1 MTDVTNHCNTYS
13 QGCPSRGV
21 TQEVQET
28 LLPILTVVTPVGQ
41 ICVHQFWHLFHLA
54 VGKVGW
60 HPAKR
65 EPRLRRGCSDIPISF
80 IIMSIVLGGTY
91 TNLLNP
97 MYCNAGTQ
105 MQHKFNM
112 STNCTGGDV

>member
-1 MTDVTNHCNTYS
+1 MTDVTNQCNTYS

-28 LLPILTVVTPVGQ
+28 LLPTLVWQIHAIL
-41 ICVHQFWHLFHLA
+41 ISSMYIYFVHLV
-54 VGKVGW
+54 VGKAGW

-65 EPRLRRGCSDIPISF
+65 GPRLRTGCSDIPISF
-80 IIMSIVLGGTY
+80 IIIRIVLGGTY

-97 MYCNAGTQ
+97 MHCNAGKQ
-105 MQHKFNM
+105 MQHEFNM
-112 STNCTGGDV
+112 STNCIGGDV